1 MDGAGWHPSNV
12 RVMIQRRK
20 VIIGAMGAAAAATAA
35 GCSSAGKG
43 GGQTAAWVG
52 TAADTEQAV
61 VVPVRLSVTPANGN
75 TDVSPVKPIV
85 VTATDGK
92 LESVTVTATK
102 AKIDGAMQDD
112 GTWRSTDD
120 LAYGKKYTVTV
131 TATNSAGVKTTE
143 ATTFTTLKP
152 EKTATVTFQANAMLA
167 LKNGSTY
174 GAGQPVI
181 VAFSRAVNKNAAE
194 KAIEIKTSPA
204 VKGKFYWRDDRTVH
218 WRPAKYWTAGSTIDV
233 KVNMFGVKLGKTTY
247 GGRNASTRFR
257 IGRQLIA
264 ISDNRAHLTKVYID
278 GRLVRTMK
286 SSLGKGGGT
295 TGANGERISYWTA
308 GGPHVVLGKKRK
320 HTMSSASYGVSDP
333 KDPNYYVTENIE
345 FCTRITYS
353 GEYLHAAPWNGS
365 LGRANL
371 SHGCINLS
379 TADAKWVYN
388 NFRVGDIVDVTNTP
402 RDLPIDNGLGDWT
415 VPFDKYGR

>member
-1 MDGAGWHPSNV
+1 MV
-12 RVMIQRRK
+12 QRRK
-20 VIIGAMGAAAAATAA
+20 VIIGALGGAAAAAAA
-35 GCSSAGKG
+35 GCSSSGKG
-43 GGQTAAWVG
+43 GGGAAAWVESG
-52 TAADTEQAV
+52 ADAKQAV
-61 VVPVRLSVTPANGN
+61 VVPVRLSVTPTNGN
-75 TDVSPVKPIV
+75 TDTSPAKPIV
-85 VTATDGK
+85 VSAANGT
-92 LESVTVTATK
+92 LQSVTVTAGN

-112 GTWRSTDD
+112 GTWRSTED

-143 ATTFTTLKP
+143 DTTFTTMKP
-152 EKTATVTFQANAMLA
+152 ENTATVTFQANAMLA
-167 LKNGSTY
+167 LEEGKTY

-181 VAFSRAVNKNAAE
+181 VTFSRAVNKNAAE

-204 VKGKFYWRDDRTVH
+204 VEGKFYWRDDRTVH
-218 WRPAKYWTAGSTIDV
+218 WRPARYWTAGTRIDV
-233 KVNMFGVKLGKTTY
+233 NVNMFGVKLGKTTY
-247 GGRNASTRFR
+247 GAKNAVTHFR

-264 ISDNRAHLTKVYID
+264 ISDNRTHLTKVYID
-278 GRLVRTMK
+278 GKLVRTMK

-308 GGPHVVLGKKRK
+308 AGPHVVLGRTRK
-320 HTMSSASYGVSDP
+320 HTMSSASYGVTDP
-333 KDPNYYVTENIE
+333 KDPNYYVSENIE

-379 TADAKWVYN
+379 TADAEWVYST
-388 NFRVGDIVDVTNTP
+388 FLVGDIVDVKNTP
-402 RDLPIDNGLGDWT
+402 RVLPIENGLGDWT
-415 VPFDKYGR
+415 VPFDKYGRQSS